1 MNPHSSKRLAT
12 GARLAAILML
22 SPLLSANEQSK
33 RLADQASLQV
43 YSLDLE
49 SGVQTW
55 EAAIRADPSDAAAY
69 RGLAAA
75 LWARTAFLRG
85 SMTIDSYLGR
95 VTGTT
100 AALPPPPPDLAAAF
114 QHAVDRAT
122 ALARA
127 RVERNPDDVDAQYE
141 LGAAIGLRA
150 SYTATVEG
158 SVAGA
163 FRSARTAYNAH
174 ERVLELNPARRDAG
188 LIVGTYRY
196 LVATLSL
203 PVRWMAYM
211 AGFGGGA
218 ARGLQLVESAAS
230 YKSDSQNEAR
240 LALVLLYNRE
250 RRYDDALRQLAYL
263 REHYP
268 DNRLLWLETA
278 STFLRAGRAGDA
290 DRMLDEGMARFA
302 RDRRTKM
309 FGEEAL
315 WFYKRG
321 SARAALGR
329 DLDARRDLQHALT
342 VTARDWVHGRASLEI
357 GKLALKTGDR
367 DGARRA
373 LRQAVTLCARD
384 EDGDVAAQARALLN
398 SLP

>member
-1 MNPHSSKRLAT
+1 
-12 GARLAAILML
+12 
-22 SPLLSANEQSK
+22 
-33 RLADQASLQV
+33 
-43 YSLDLE
+43 
-49 SGVQTW
+49 
-55 EAAIRADPSDAAAY
+55 
-69 RGLAAA
+69 
-75 LWARTAFLRG
+75 
-85 SMTIDSYLGR
+85 
-95 VTGTT
+95 
-100 AALPPPPPDLAAAF
+100 
-114 QHAVDRAT
+114 
-122 ALARA
+122 
-127 RVERNPDDVDAQYE
+127 
-141 LGAAIGLRA
+141 
-150 SYTATVEG
+150 
-158 SVAGA
+158 
-163 FRSARTAYNAH
+163 
-174 ERVLELNPARRDAG
+174 
-188 LIVGTYRY
+188 
-196 LVATLSL
+196 
-203 PVRWMAYM
+203 MAYM